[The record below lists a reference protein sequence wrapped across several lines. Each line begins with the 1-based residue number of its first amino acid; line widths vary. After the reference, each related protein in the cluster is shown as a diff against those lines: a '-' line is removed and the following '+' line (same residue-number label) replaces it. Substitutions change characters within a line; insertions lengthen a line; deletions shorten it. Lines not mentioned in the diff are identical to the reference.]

1 MKKLFVTVMLFVGIA
16 CASLYA
22 WEPNDLTKYPSVTKP
37 GDWLINVGV
46 GLGGNMVGRYNYGP
60 DFIFV
65 PPMHI
70 AVDYN
75 VPLGAQGLPF
85 FFGGLV
91 GYSGYGFKGNQYMSK
106 YYYST
111 INIAFRFGYH
121 FNWGIDKFD
130 TYAVAKAGWS
140 IYAGDKAYLPTKIG
154 SLIVGINVG
163 ARYFLTDW
171 FGFWAEVGIGSY
183 YSVDIGLAFK
193 F

>member
-1 MKKLFVTVMLFVGIA
+1 MKKLFVLVILFAVIA
-16 CASLYA
+16 SASLCA

-46 GLGGNMVGRYNYGP
+46 GLGGHMGVLYDYGAS
-60 DFIFV
+60 FIFV

-70 AVDYN
+70 AVDTN

-85 FFGGLV
+85 FFGGLI
-91 GYSGYGFKGNQYMSK
+91 GYSGYGSNGNLVPK

-121 FNWGIDKFD
+121 FNWGIDRLD
-130 TYAVAKAGWS
+130 TYAVVKAGWS
-140 IYAGDKAYLPTKIG
+140 IYAGDNLPTTFGWPIAG
-154 SLIVGINVG
+154 LNIG
-163 ARYFLTDW
+163 ARYFLTNW
-171 FGFWAEVGIGSY
+171 FGFWAEAGIGSY